1 LFRDD
6 RQDARQKPAGAFSGL
21 AGTCPHQHIGAHGS
35 PTMAPKH
42 PDVLVRLHGPGDDF
56 RIIGQVTNAMRRF
69 GIPPEEIEKFCDEAM
84 SGHDDD
90 LLRLCGRWVT
100 LG

>member
-1 LFRDD
+1 M
-6 RQDARQKPAGAFSGL
+6 PAGAFSGL
-21 AGTCPHQHIGAHGS
+21 AGTCPHQHIGAHGF

>member
-1 LFRDD
+1 MRGWPCFNQYRLN
-6 RQDARQKPAGAFSGL
+6 AAECPTNMPA
-21 AGTCPHQHIGAHGS
+21 QGS
-35 PTMAPKH
+35 PTMATKH
-42 PDVLVRLHGPGDDF
+42 PDVLVRLDGPGDDF

-69 GIPPEEIEKFCDEAM
+69 GIPQEEIEKFCNEAM

-100 LG
+100 LGPG

>member
-1 LFRDD
+1 
-6 RQDARQKPAGAFSGL
+6 
-21 AGTCPHQHIGAHGS
+21 
-35 PTMAPKH
+35 MAPKH

-69 GIPPEEIEKFCDEAM
+69 GIPQEEIEKFCDEAM

-90 LLRLCGRWVT
+90 LLRLCGGGSRWGDPPT
-100 LG
+100 DRHWSHRQSAARICARH